1 MNERRDETTIPVA
14 MEYDK
19 KKDEIEKKLNSL
31 FEADKAAEEQLYQ
44 VQQILAIQ
52 GAVLETASESSL
64 RILAIQY
71 FITSL
76 LTMFILQLNRFGW
89 ILTWLPFLEQFVG
102 TIYIITLLLA
112 EFCPSAVSK
121 LPYNFLIFI
130 CHSCSKILLLV
141 FISLWYSEYK
151 CELITL
157 ALGISVLYLIYLI
170 KSSVGIFN
178 HEIQAE
184 KQYQGM
190 KVKKQFCNT
199 FVMVA
204 FISGVL
210 CLLTRSHLIIVAVLA
225 CFGLIY
231 ICFLQLALQRFE
243 QMEFIFEN
251 SNDIYLGP
259 AILDADLLFFCKLCF
274 FHCFSKKNNS
284 NPKIKE
290 EESDQNE
297 D

>member
-1 MNERRDETTIPVA
+1 MNERREETTIPVA

-19 KKDEIEKKLNSL
+19 KKDDIEKKLNSL

-102 TIYIITLLLA
+102 TIYIITLLLS

-130 CHSCSKILLLV
+130 FHSCSKILLLV
-141 FISLWYSEYK
+141 FLSLWNSEYK

-157 ALGISVLYLIYLI
+157 SLGISILYLIYLI
-170 KSSVGIFN
+170 KSSV
-178 HEIQAE
+178 AE

-190 KVKKQFCNT
+190 KVKKQFCNVV
-199 FVMVA
+199 VMVA

-210 CLLTRSHLIIVAVLA
+210 CLLTRSHLVIIAILA

-243 QMEFIFEN
+243 QMEYIFEN

-274 FHCFSKKNNS
+274 FHCFSKKNNY
-284 NPKIKE
+284 NPKKKE

-297 D
+297 N